1 MKKIYHIL
9 WLVPM
14 LFMLACSDNGI
25 DELSGTF
32 DLPRYNFTE
41 AKANETV
48 KLKKGL
54 KRLNI
59 DLSNDKGEKFT
70 LLVVSREW
78 SLQTGSYAI
87 EGSVTEPGGD
97 MTFYGYSDSF
107 AVGSGMLNVSLTG
120 SEYFING
127 IFTEAANPEKQFVVN
142 YRGPIEF
149 MVGIDDPEPSGYMVT
164 LVKTQATVTDP
175 TTYQPIPLEGLS
187 KYTFTITSPEG
198 APAGVIEAINATDLE
213 MTGLA
218 GDYKIQA
225 SPDKAW
231 LADNGWAVPD
241 WGMEGGTYFYDNSG
255 SKRYINAGTIKME
268 FVTGINGEQL
278 VNFTGA
284 ALGSVNAKGEP
295 ADAYNLS
302 IKFAQVLV
310 NSGTELRDMKI
321 QSAVLGR
328 EMNYSVLLPDGYDGS
343 KAFPVLYML
352 HGAYGNNNDWLQQ
365 GMVASHIASA
375 GRDMVIVF
383 PNGSPDGFD
392 SFYINDYQ
400 GKGLKYEDYFFTEL
414 VPTVEGMFK
423 TATGRE
429 NRGIAG
435 LSMGGYGSL
444 YYGLSHPDMFCYVYA
459 CSPATWV
466 EGAPNLYDLMWTP
479 GLPGMTIEIG
489 KSDFLYESALGF
501 KGALEYSQIQWD
513 FIERDGAHD
522 WAFWSVCA
530 PKILKKFAEVFPADK

>member
-1 MKKIYHIL
+1 
-9 WLVPM
+9 M
-14 LFMLACSDNGI
+14 LLMMVACSDNGV
-25 DELSGTF
+25 DDLSGTY
-32 DLPRYNFTE
+32 DMPRYIFTQ

-48 KLKKGL
+48 KLPKGL

-59 DLSNDKGEKFT
+59 DFSNDKGEQFN
-70 LLVVSREW
+70 LLVATREW
-78 SLQTGSYAI
+78 SLQSGTYSVAGSA
-87 EGSVTEPGGD
+87 TEAGDD
-97 MTFYGYSDSF
+97 MTVF
-107 AVGSGMLNVSLTG
+107 GSGENFATGNGTLTVVQNG
-120 SEYFING
+120 AEYILSGLFN
-127 IFTEAANPEKQFVVN
+127 EAANPEQQFTIN
-142 YRGPIEF
+142 YRGAIDF
-149 MVGIDDPEPSGYMVT
+149 VAGVDDPEPSGYMVT
-164 LVKTQATVTDP
+164 VVKTQATVTDQ
-175 TTYQPIPLEGLS
+175 TTYQPVPLPGLS
-187 KYTFTITSPEG
+187 KYTFTITSPAG
-198 APAGVIEAINATDLE
+198 TPAGVIEAINATDIE

-218 GDYKIQA
+218 GDYTIQGN
-225 SPDKAW
+225 PDKAW

-255 SKRYINAGTIKME
+255 NKRYITSGTIKME
-268 FVTGINGEQL
+268 FVNGINGEQL

-284 ALGSVNAKGEP
+284 ALGSLN

-310 NSGTELRDMKI
+310 NSGTEIRDMKI

-328 EMNYSVLLPDGYDGS
+328 EMTYSVLLPDGYDGS
-343 KAFPVLYML
+343 KALPVLYML

-400 GKGLKYEDYFFTEL
+400 GKGLKYEDYFFNEL

-423 TATGRE
+423 TASGRE

-444 YYGLSHPDMFCYVYA
+444 YYGLAHPDMFCYVYA

-466 EGAPNLYDLMWTP
+466 EGTPNLYDLLWAQ

-522 WAFWSVCA
+522 WAFWSACT
-530 PKILKKFAEVFPADK
+530 PKILKKFAETFPTDN